1 MVLLPEK
8 DRESFAMLSDLKIR
22 TGNGEFVPFDMIA
35 DVDFRSGVTQIR
47 RTDRDRTVLVTA
59 REIGPWVIW
68 EK

>member
-1 MVLLPEK
+1 
-8 DRESFAMLSDLKIR
+8 MLSDLKIR

-59 REIGPWVIW
+59 REIGPLSCV
-68 EK
+68 KKVLQRSRH